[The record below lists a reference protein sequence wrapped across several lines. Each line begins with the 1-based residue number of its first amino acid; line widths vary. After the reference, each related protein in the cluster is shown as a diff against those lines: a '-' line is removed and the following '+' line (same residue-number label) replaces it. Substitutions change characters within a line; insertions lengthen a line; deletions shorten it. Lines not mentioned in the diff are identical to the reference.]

1 MTERRADDVR
11 QGDSVNGHGSHPD
24 EVAIKTI
31 KLTSRQATG
40 GRSGL
45 WRLRVLVA
53 SAVALVGAAVLV
65 PVAAS
70 AAVPIALVQ
79 ESSNA
84 TVGSNSL
91 TLTLSNSVQ
100 AGDALVASFNN
111 THDGLTV
118 TTISGGG
125 VSWKLAN
132 IETDNTVTADS
143 EIWYGLDATGGPATV
158 TVDLSGTTDGVFY
171 ALNVSE
177 WSGVG
182 GLDQAPPGILDHVG
196 STPALA
202 PAITPST
209 SGDLF
214 IGVIGC
220 SDPAIVSGPPG
231 GGFSAF
237 PVATNIYHTS
247 YGYLV
252 ATDASTHQYS
262 QPLSEAGIWSG
273 TAAAFYPQTG
283 SSQQGAYASDS
294 FERTV
299 SGGWGTA
306 DTGGSWALQKGAA
319 ADESV
324 NGSSG
329 VFAIPADVF
338 TNSEQVLDLPDTS
351 ALDYQGSFD
360 ITWMENVNTLG
371 AAYGGV
377 LGGLVARFQNAGA
390 TGYYRMSAVWDGA
403 TGHIWLRIQ
412 NACGGL
418 STCNNFELDT
428 DTGIDATQDFPGG
441 PYGPYHVKVEIVG
454 SDPTSFAMKIWKAGT
469 AEPANWMLT
478 TTDTNN
484 FGPQVAGPVGFRGSD
499 DLEYLSGNYLTD
511 YTSHVEINNL
521 FVGPVPAPA
530 VDALSPTDGPIG
542 GGTSVTVTGANFF
555 GATAVDFGGRAAS
568 SFTVNGDDSI
578 TAVAPPDTAGP
589 VDVTVT
595 TPGGTSTTNPADEFT
610 YEAAPTV
617 TGVDP
622 TAGPLAGGTSVTVT
636 GTNFTGA
643 TVVDFRSTSASFT
656 VVDDTTITTTSP
668 PDTAGTIDVTVVTPG
683 GTSTTN
689 PADEFTY
696 EAAPTVTA
704 PGAPPASAP
713 GAPTGLTATAG
724 DTTVTLTWTAPSSN
738 GGSVITGYNVYEGT
752 TSGAEGAKAIN
763 ASLVGGTSYTV
774 TGLANGTKCFFTVEA
789 VNSVGN
795 SAPSNEASATP
806 VAGVPVQRIYG
817 TDAIGTSIA
826 ISEAELPVS
835 GSAKAVVLARS
846 DFFSDALAG
855 GPLAAKVGGP
865 LLITAGASSSSSL
878 DSRVQTEI
886 QRVLPVGDTV
896 YILGGPLALSTDI
909 DGALQGLG
917 YVTERVAGANEYA
930 TAVDVAEQL
939 GNPSAI
945 FEATGLNFPDALSA
959 VPAAIAKGGAIL
971 LTDGSSQAPET
982 ASYLAA
988 HPGDTRYAIG
998 GPLTAYGAD
1007 PTATPVYGQDLY
1019 GTSAAVASTFFAKPT
1034 VFGAATGTNF
1044 PDALSG
1050 GAFMGARATAGP
1062 VLLVQPSG
1070 PLPPSIASYMSGATS
1085 TLIQGYLFG
1094 GPVAVGTDVLSEL
1107 ESTG

>member
-1 MTERRADDVR
+1 
-11 QGDSVNGHGSHPD
+11 
-24 EVAIKTI
+24 
-31 KLTSRQATG
+31 
-40 GRSGL
+40 
-45 WRLRVLVA
+45 
-53 SAVALVGAAVLV
+53 
-65 PVAAS
+65 
-70 AAVPIALVQ
+70 
-79 ESSNA
+79 
-84 TVGSNSL
+84 
-91 TLTLSNSVQ
+91 
-100 AGDALVASFNN
+100 
-111 THDGLTV
+111 
-118 TTISGGG
+118 
-125 VSWKLAN
+125 
-132 IETDNTVTADS
+132 
-143 EIWYGLDATGGPATV
+143 
-158 TVDLSGTTDGVFY
+158 
-171 ALNVSE
+171 
-177 WSGVG
+177 
-182 GLDQAPPGILDHVG
+182 
-196 STPALA
+196 
-202 PAITPST
+202 
-209 SGDLF
+209 
-214 IGVIGC
+214 
-220 SDPAIVSGPPG
+220 
-231 GGFSAF
+231 
-237 PVATNIYHTS
+237 
-247 YGYLV
+247 
-252 ATDASTHQYS
+252 
-262 QPLSEAGIWSG
+262 
-273 TAAAFYPQTG
+273 
-283 SSQQGAYASDS
+283 
-294 FERTV
+294 
-299 SGGWGTA
+299 
-306 DTGGSWALQKGAA
+306 
-319 ADESV
+319 
-324 NGSSG
+324 
-329 VFAIPADVF
+329 
-338 TNSEQVLDLPDTS
+338 
-351 ALDYQGSFD
+351 
-360 ITWMENVNTLG
+360 
-371 AAYGGV
+371 
-377 LGGLVARFQNAGA
+377 
-390 TGYYRMSAVWDGA
+390 
-403 TGHIWLRIQ
+403 
-412 NACGGL
+412 
-418 STCNNFELDT
+418 
-428 DTGIDATQDFPGG
+428 
-441 PYGPYHVKVEIVG
+441 
-454 SDPTSFAMKIWKAGT
+454 
-469 AEPANWMLT
+469 
-478 TTDTNN
+478 
-484 FGPQVAGPVGFRGSD
+484 
-499 DLEYLSGNYLTD
+499 
-511 YTSHVEINNL
+511 
-521 FVGPVPAPA
+521 
-530 VDALSPTDGPIG
+530 
-542 GGTSVTVTGANFF
+542 
-555 GATAVDFGGRAAS
+555 
-568 SFTVNGDDSI
+568 
-578 TAVAPPDTAGP
+578 
-589 VDVTVT
+589 
-595 TPGGTSTTNPADEFT
+595 
-610 YEAAPTV
+610 
-617 TGVDP
+617 
-622 TAGPLAGGTSVTVT
+622 
-636 GTNFTGA
+636 
-643 TVVDFRSTSASFT
+643 
-656 VVDDTTITTTSP
+656 
-668 PDTAGTIDVTVVTPG
+668 VTVVTPG